1 MKVRYLSEAALDTLK
16 KSLNDYLPLFA
27 EETNAP
33 LVARLKADLQIET
46 VFRETPYVFP
56 DAPLNPSKA
65 SEDELASISSVFL
78 AMKELPNAVAMDERL
93 WAGIAIDLCWDY
105 VRRRW
110 DIAELFEK
118 NDKSAVTKVGEHFFF
133 MHNARR
139 SFTRNAISRLWWLG
153 RLTYDEGLADPF
165 ARTRVVAQDLGYI
178 VDLLERNFSNNRRIS
193 TEFVDAVEKARDE
206 VRPAGGVILR
216 PELRTLCKYLNMLGG
231 VYILDS
237 LPEGMIYKK
246 IHDKAVAIARKKGD
260 PEPDESKDSEADD
273 DEEV

>member
-16 KSLNDYLPLFA
+16 KSLKDYLPLFA

-193 TEFVDAVEKARDE
+193 AEFVDAVEKARDE